1 MSSFDFDVIG
11 DTPRIPVQKAPG
23 EKAAV
28 EKPPVE
34 KAVVEKVAER
44 PADKAA

>member
-1 MSSFDFDVIG
+1 MTSFDFDVIG
-11 DTPRIPVQKAPG
+11 DTPRIPVQKAPV
-23 EKAAV
+23 EKAV

-34 KAVVEKVAER
+34 KPAVEKVAER